1 VTPLVLIIGGAIL
14 LAIMGAILIWALM
27 ASSRD

>member
-27 ASSRD
+27 AISRD

>member
-1 VTPLVLIIGGAIL
+1 MTPLVLIIGGAIL

-27 ASSRD
+27 ANSRD